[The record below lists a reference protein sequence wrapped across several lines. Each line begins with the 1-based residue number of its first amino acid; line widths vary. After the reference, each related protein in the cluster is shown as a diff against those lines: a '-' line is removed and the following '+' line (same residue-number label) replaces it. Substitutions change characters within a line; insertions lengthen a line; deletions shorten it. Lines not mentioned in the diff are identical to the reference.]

1 MQLPKTRR
9 RQKLREKKCQYP
21 GCGKIFF
28 GIHIAKYCHEHRKD
42 QYRIR
47 KRAAPE
53 DVNLKNQ
60 TIKHNNTEVQ
70 TVIMEC
76 GLEGCEHEFELKIFP
91 RQYVYPKYCDMHRN
105 EFKRVLHL
113 RRIGR
118 EDLIEEMLSA
128 GDQETIEDILGGF
141 DEPDD
146 FDGDDHPGIE
156 VELSAQGERKNKK
169 KVEVQDDDAD
179 VEIDPDA
186 FPDIAGLEDLDF
198 DPDNLDDLDHDDF

>member
-60 TIKHNNTEVQ
+60 TIKHSNTEVQ
-70 TVIMEC
+70 TVVMRC
-76 GLEGCEHEFELKIFP
+76 DLELCDHEFELKIFP
-91 RQYVYPKYCDMHRN
+91 RQYVYPKYCDLHRN
-105 EFKRVLHL
+105 EFKRELHL
-113 RRIGR
+113 RQIGR
-118 EDLIEEMLSA
+118 EDLIEEMRLA
-128 GDQETIEDILGGF
+128 GESESREDILAAQEKKLAELAELSGANK
-141 DEPDD
+141 
-146 FDGDDHPGIE
+146 GDKDPGIE
-156 VELSAQGERKNKK
+156 VELAAQGEQR
-169 KVEVQDDDAD
+169 
-179 VEIDPDA
+179 
-186 FPDIAGLEDLDF
+186 
-198 DPDNLDDLDHDDF
+198 